1 MIHYLFFVL
10 LFCSHKLD
18 AQQKDTIYLNKFYDT
33 TDKASAHYVRVI
45 DFKNNG
51 FDLTEYFTNGKIHQ
65 QGFYSSLNPIKRE
78 GYFKYYHE
86 NGILQSEGMYQKNE
100 LTGLWK
106 NYDNESN
113 LKSSIYYQNDKKEGV
128 LKSYFKDQ
136 KLRREEMY
144 KNGEMVKSQCY
155 RHSGEDTAYYPF
167 EEQAK
172 FKGGDEELYRYLA
185 KKIRYPKES
194 TKAKSQGKVRLRFMV
209 EEDGLI
215 TNIEVIEGVDKYI
228 DQEAMRVVAEMPNW
242 KPGTYEG
249 TPVKNYFNLPIKFTL
264 D

>member
-1 MIHYLFFVL
+1 MHYLFFAL
-10 LFCSHKLD
+10 LFWSQSLF
-18 AQQKDTIYLNKFYDT
+18 AQQKDTVYLNKFYDT

-45 DFKNNG
+45 DYKING

-86 NGILQSEGMYQKNE
+86 NGTLKSEGMYQKNE

-106 NYDNESN
+106 NYYDESN

-136 KLRREEMY
+136 KLRREEIY
-144 KNGEMVKSQCY
+144 KKGEMIKSQCY
-155 RHSGEDTAYYPF
+155 RHSGADTTYYPF
-167 EEQAK
+167 EEQAE
-172 FKGGDEELYRYLA
+172 FKGGIEKMYQYLSENLH
-185 KKIRYPKES
+185 YPSE
-194 TKAKSQGKVRLRFMV
+194 ANENNIQGIVRLHFTV

-215 TNIEVIEGVDKYI
+215 TNIEIKKGAYKYL

-242 KPGTYEG
+242 TPSKDEG
-249 TPVKNYFNLPIKFTL
+249 TPVKSYYNLPLKFIH